1 MADQTRDEMVMSY
14 TRVRLALGLLGM
26 FLPVVLLIG
35 GLTQEPGLEPT
46 ISDFYHTL
54 YRDIYVGTLCAIGVF
69 LISYLGYRREP
80 GEIVDDD
87 WLATIAGI
95 GAFGMALFPT
105 PSRSGEVETVTQAMV
120 GLETTPVIHYVFA
133 FMFFTALSAFSFVK
147 FARTAHPARRR
158 LFIATGWFMLG
169 AMVLTAI
176 AAIVKNFVGGPA
188 AQFVV
193 DHKLIFWFEAL
204 GIWAF
209 GLAWIVKSRADL
221 ERAQGPASARV

>member
-1 MADQTRDEMVMSY
+1 MPSQTRDEMVMSY

-69 LISYLGYRREP
+69 LISYLGYQREP
-80 GEIVDDD
+80 GEIIDDD

-105 PSRSGEVETVTQAMV
+105 PSRSGEVETLTQAMV
-120 GLETTPVIHYVFA
+120 GLDATPVVHYVFA
-133 FMFFTALSAFSFVK
+133 FIFFTALSAFSFVK
-147 FARTAHPARRR
+147 FARTANPSRRR

-169 AMVLTAI
+169 SMVLTAI
-176 AAIVKNFVGGPA
+176 AALIKNFVGGA
-188 AQFVV
+188 AAAFVV
-193 DHKLIFWFEAL
+193 EHKVIFWFEAL

-221 ERAQGPASARV
+221 EGAQASEPAKV